1 MLAPRLRTGE
11 GFLAIDVRML
21 GPDDAD
27 LLETVAPEMFDNV
40 VDRKLARE
48 LLMDPRHHLAAAVDG
63 SIIVGMASAVDYIH
77 PDKPVELWINEVGV
91 APEYRGRGIGTRL
104 LQALLNIGRELGCRA
119 AWVGTEQDNEPA
131 CRLYAAAG
139 GKPEPFVMY
148 SFELGDSVATGPQ
161 EGAQ

>member
-1 MLAPRLRTGE
+1 MLA
-11 GFLAIDVRML
+11 IQVRVL
-21 GPDDAD
+21 GPDDAEV
-27 LLETVAPEMFDNV
+27 LERVAPEVFDQA
-40 VDRKLARE
+40 VDQRLARE
-48 LLMDPRHHLAAAVDG
+48 LLLDPRHHLAVAVDG
-63 SIIVGMASAVDYIH
+63 GTVVGMASAVDYIH

-91 APEYRGRGIGTRL
+91 APEYRGSGIGTRL
-104 LQALLNIGRELGCRA
+104 LQALLKIGRDLGCRA

-148 SFELGDSVATGPQ
+148 SFELGDSVATGPR